1 MQIVGKLKKPKSR
14 KPLILLDLRLVIQLV
29 LPLGPIGAILAGSSP
44 VTRTNNLG
52 RYTKVVFYLYFD

>member
-1 MQIVGKLKKPKSR
+1 MHFAFC
-14 KPLILLDLRLVIQLV
+14 IQYAGVVELANTMG
-29 LPLGPIGAILAGSSP
+29 LGPIGAILAGSSP